1 MSRFIAVIHRWH
13 VDSKGFTAHA
23 PLATVRKVAEGE
35 AAVLA
40 RNAEGT
46 CQRADYHVVEIG
58 ESELLL
64 PRQLTWKERWTGRLE
79 QPQ

>member
-1 MSRFIAVIHRWH
+1 MTRFVAVIHRWH
-13 VDSKGFTAHA
+13 VDSKGFTAHD
-23 PLATVRKVAEGE
+23 LSATDRKNAEGE

-40 RNAEGT
+40 RNAEGN
-46 CQRADYHVVEIG
+46 CRSADYHVVEIG

-64 PRQLTWKERWTGRLE
+64 PRQLTWKERLTGRME